1 MESFNL
7 PEPQEPF
14 VDAERAAAFLSLER
28 KTLLELARKGRLP
41 GYPIGAGQRRMW
53 RFRLSELAHWMR
65 TAVHSHQRPGSC
77 SRRIS

>member
-14 VDAERAAAFLSLER
+14 VDAAKAAAFLSLQR
-28 KTLLELARKGRLP
+28 KTLLELARKDRLP

-65 TAVHSHQRPGSC
+65 TAVHSQQRPGSC
-77 SRRIS
+77 SRRVS